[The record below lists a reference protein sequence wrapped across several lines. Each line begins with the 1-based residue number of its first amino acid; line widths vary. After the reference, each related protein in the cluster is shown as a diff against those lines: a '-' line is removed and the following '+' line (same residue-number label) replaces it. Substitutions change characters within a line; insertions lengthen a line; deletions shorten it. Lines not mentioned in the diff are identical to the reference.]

1 MYDSVRLVFV
11 DILIH
16 NLNRYVILLMEK
28 VRNICIWIQPWR
40 LNRERKNTYTTK
52 SPNVRE
58 NKSPNGALETSPMT
72 TVVNFLKEGVWMMT
86 FCWYDSVLLDVTNVK
101 VFSCFLYQIQ
111 LFQDTFH
118 GSLTPL
124 NKSKVSIGQEML

>member
-72 TVVNFLKEGVWMMT
+72 TVVNFLKKGFEWWLFVD
-86 FCWYDSVLLDVTNVK
+86 DSVLLDVTNVK

-111 LFQDTFH
+111 LFQDTLH